1 MLKWEYRILDSKDLE
16 GEGVFGDKRSKKDI
30 VEYLNRLGKQ
40 GWEIVSLD
48 VNENAQHI
56 NFVGVAKRELVR

>member
-30 VEYLNRLGKQ
+30 VEYLNRVGKQ

>member
-1 MLKWEYRILDSKDLE
+1 MLKWEYRILDSQGLA
-16 GEGVFGDKRSKKDI
+16 GEGVYGDKRSKKDI
-30 VEYLNRLGKQ
+30 EEYLNRLGKQ
-40 GWEIVSLD
+40 GWEVVSLD